1 MRVSDTLFLDEREL
15 RETFVTAQGPGGQNV
30 NKVASAVE
38 LRFNLAR
45 STSFPPDVH
54 ARMMEVLANR
64 LTTEG
69 ELILRAQRFRD
80 QPRNREDARQRLAR
94 VLAQAAERQ
103 APRVATRP
111 TRASV
116 RRRLADKAH
125 AAGIKAGRRAPD
137 GSDAG

>member
-1 MRVSDTLFLDEREL
+1 MRISDTLFVDEREL
-15 RETFVTAQGPGGQNV
+15 KETFVTAQGPGGQNV

-38 LRFNLAR
+38 LRFNRAR
-45 STSFPPDVH
+45 STSFPPDGH
-54 ARMMEVLANR
+54 AQLTQALGNR

-69 ELILRAQRFRD
+69 ELIVRAQRFRD

-94 VLAQAAERQ
+94 LLAQAAERQ
-103 APRVATRP
+103 TPRVATRP

-125 AAGIKAGRRAPD
+125 AAGIKAARRAPD
-137 GSDAG
+137 GSEPG